1 MIEACISVGMPANKI
16 QKFLQSQGLGVR
28 RKKLLAEI
36 RAIKT
41 KGVYQRGETRKERI
55 KYIPKKY
62 RKKYEK
68 EQLRKEQK
76 ARVKWEKKIGKIR
89 QIYRGSLIISSV
101 PLHSIPFNRHYL
113 GFRLNIFSYD
123 KNEVY
128 SAMRSMKKQFLKMV
142 GNKLKSF
149 QYASDQILG
158 TENPKKINVT
168 NPDNLNNRW
177 FFAVEEKGS
186 DIDSE
191 SGRI

>member
-1 MIEACISVGMPANKI
+1 MPRILSKKTKQYRMIEDCVSVGMSVNKI

-36 RAIKT
+36 RSIK
-41 KGVYQRGETRKERI
+41 ETTVSKEKRE
-55 KYIPKKY
+55 KSVPRKY
-62 RKKYEK
+62 RKGIAPK
-68 EQLRKEQK
+68 
-76 ARVKWEKKIGKIR
+76 KWKKRALKVG

-101 PLHSIPFNRHYL
+101 PLHSTPFNRHYL

-149 QYASDQILG
+149 QYASDQVLG
-158 TENPKKINVT
+158 TEKPKKINVT
-168 NPDNLNNRW
+168 NPDNLNGRW

-191 SGRI
+191 SGGI